1 MFDKICFFHNH
12 VNGDCFLSRILVKQI
27 IDANKSK
34 NITYYYTAP
43 RALVSHCLD
52 LGIPDKNF
60 NIIPVQ
66 HLNELFFVIDN
77 MLFIN
82 IWIAIFADLNDNTK
96 NKICALCL
104 NNVIPNY
111 NKLIEYHK
119 ENELD
124 LPQVYIELF
133 AKHLDDGKPL
143 KPSLPLTYGN
153 ISEDLG

>member
-27 IDANKSK
+27 MNANKSK

-60 NIIPVQ
+60 NIVKIP
-66 HLNELFFVIDN
+66 HPNELFFVVDN

-82 IWIAIFADLNDNTK
+82 IWIAIFADLNDSTK

-104 NNVIPNY
+104 NNVI
-111 NKLIEYHK
+111 
-119 ENELD
+119 
-124 LPQVYIELF
+124 
-133 AKHLDDGKPL
+133 
-143 KPSLPLTYGN
+143 
-153 ISEDLG
+153 